1 VSTVAEY
8 MEQIQR
14 QQCDHWLAAAQHAE
28 TKASHE
34 VETAKLG
41 TEKARIELKT
51 AELLHNRMKQANRPS
66 IILGALIRQDED
78 DAGKITY
85 TATYAGVSAEG
96 DSPEIAFS
104 NFDRA
109 WSQGHNDD

>member
-8 MEQIQR
+8 LERIQR
-14 QQCDHWLAAAQHAE
+14 EQCDRLLNVAKLQEDKAQHDVN
-28 TKASHE
+28 TAS
-34 VETAKLG
+34 LG
-41 TEKARIELKT
+41 TDKARVELKT
-51 AELLHNRMKQANRPS
+51 AELLHHRMKQANRPS
-66 IILGALIRQDED
+66 IILGAMIRQDED

-96 DSPEIAFS
+96 DSPEIAFA

-109 WSQGHNDD
+109 WSQGHNDE